1 MQNIYT
7 TGGRLVKPAPQ
18 IVDLNEYRRRLS
30 LKSEETSVPESTSY
44 QGTVRCIPA
53 TPRKEYVVVPAASP
67 ANISA
72 WILDIGASICVCV
85 MTLAFTV
92 QVLAA

>member
-7 TGGRLVKPAPQ
+7 TSGRLVQPTTQ
-18 IVDLNEYRRRLS
+18 IVDLNEYRRRLA
-30 LKSEETSVPESTSY
+30 SENREPPVLEPTSY
-44 QGTVRCIPA
+44 QNTVRCIPA

-67 ANISA
+67 ANIGA
-72 WILDIGASICVCV
+72 WILDISASVCVCV
-85 MTLAFTV
+85 MTLALTF